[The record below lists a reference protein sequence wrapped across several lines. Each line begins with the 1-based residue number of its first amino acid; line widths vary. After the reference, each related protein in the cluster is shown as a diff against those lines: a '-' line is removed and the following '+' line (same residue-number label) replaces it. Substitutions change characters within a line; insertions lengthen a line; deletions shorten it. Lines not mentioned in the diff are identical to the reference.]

1 MSSYSSLVKSCS
13 TAKPLSLETKYL
25 SENRNYLNSLH
36 PMFTSVQQRSSFR
49 SFLILKSLRE
59 DLGKQF
65 CLDLARSRQA
75 WHIPTSDNL
84 RIYVILFFLIPTTPN
99 HNDQISEFLNS
110 CKKEP
115 IAFNTADN
123 RKGLFSSFFLNVNQ
137 HRQAFLQY
145 HQQISCLISV
155 LLLSSKDVRIRS
167 ISFNIQTDFL
177 SF

>member
-25 SENRNYLNSLH
+25 YETRNYLNSLH

-115 IAFNTADN
+115 IALNTAN
-123 RKGLFSSFFLNVNQ
+123 HRKGLFSLIRQFNSFFILMYTSIFRLFFSIVPLADRLLQFLNKV
-137 HRQAFLQY
+137 
-145 HQQISCLISV
+145 II
-155 LLLSSKDVRIRS
+155 
-167 ISFNIQTDFL
+167 
-177 SF
+177 